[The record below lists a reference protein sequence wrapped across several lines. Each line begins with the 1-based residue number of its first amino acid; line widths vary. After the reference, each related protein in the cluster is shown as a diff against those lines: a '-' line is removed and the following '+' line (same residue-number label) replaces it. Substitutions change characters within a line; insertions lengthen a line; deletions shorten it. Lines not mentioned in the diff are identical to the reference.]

1 MQEFGIL
8 EYTLY
13 FRSFVVACLIQS
25 QLVLLSCE
33 FWFLLTI
40 AYCGMRC
47 VCCA

>member
-13 FRSFVVACLIQS
+13 FRSFVASCLIQS
-25 QLVLLSCE
+25 QFMLLSCE
-33 FWFLLTI
+33 CWFLLTI
-40 AYCGMRC
+40 AYCDMCC